1 MYTVSEVICMD
12 HDKTEYWN
20 TVIADYMSSGLT
32 QKEYARQNNLKLST
46 LGYWVR
52 KHNTSFNGFIEAKET
67 APVLD
72 NASKIE
78 ISFNKMKIAI
88 TGTYDE
94 ELLLRVLRTVK
105 NV

>member
-1 MYTVSEVICMD
+1 MSYKKSVFWDDI
-12 HDKTEYWN
+12 
-20 TVIADYMSSGLT
+20 IADYLVSGLT

-46 LGYWVR
+46 LGYQVR
-52 KHNTSFNGFIEAKET
+52 KHNTVFKGFIEAKEN

-72 NASKIE
+72 NNSKIE
-78 ISFNKMKIAI
+78 ISYNKMKIAI

-94 ELLLRVLRTVK
+94 ELLLKVLRTVK

>member
-1 MYTVSEVICMD
+1 MNNFKS
-12 HDKTEYWN
+12 EYWN
-20 TVIADYMSSGLT
+20 NVITEFLSSGLT
-32 QKEYARQNNLKLST
+32 QKEYAHQNNLKLPT
-46 LGYWVR
+46 LGYWIR
-52 KHNTSFNGFIEAKET
+52 KHNTSFNGFIEAKES

-72 NASKIE
+72 HTSKIE

-88 TGTYDE
+88 TGAYDE